1 MFAGVLSL
9 FLTACGG
16 GAKVFAQSPAPAA
29 PSLPPL
35 AAASPVPVAEEKV
48 YTPAEVETRAVILS
62 DPRPQYPRE
71 AGKYDVDG
79 TVEVALVLGADGKV
93 RNLRI
98 VRGLS
103 QGQNS
108 AALRA
113 ARGIKFL
120 TAKKNGEPVAQA
132 HTVEYAFQ
140 FVTISDGAPEEL
152 RGVKKIYVDTGGERK
167 ERETITGEILARLPW
182 LEFVDAARE
191 ADVVLEFGMGELMQ
205 RGAYEVRG
213 QLGIT
218 KQRLEMNTDFKRG
231 TGQVLR
237 RVSDTDLRVLL
248 KFQAAQYSAIDRK
261 PSTSFARAFVRA
273 YERANDLP
281 DK

>member
-1 MFAGVLSL
+1 VFAVLLLLLVSV
-9 FLTACGG
+9 G
-16 GAKVFAQSPAPAA
+16 GASVFAQSPAATPPAA
-29 PSLPPL
+29 AP
-35 AAASPVPVAEEKV
+35 ASPVPAALSAEEKI

-71 AGKYDVDG
+71 AGKYDIDG

-93 RNLRI
+93 RNLQV

-120 TAKKNGEPVAQA
+120 TAKKNGEPVAQT

-140 FVTISDGAPEEL
+140 FVTIREGAPEEL
-152 RGVKKIYVDTGGERK
+152 RGVKKIYVDTGGDRR
-167 ERETITGEILARLPW
+167 EREIITGEILARLPW
-182 LEFVDAARE
+182 LEFVDAARDAE
-191 ADVVLEFGMGELMQ
+191 VILEFGTGELTQ
-205 RGAYEVRG
+205 RGAYEMKG

-231 TGQVLR
+231 TGQVFK
-237 RVSDTDLRVLL
+237 RVSDADLRVLL
-248 KFQAAQYSAIDRK
+248 KLQASQFSAIDRR
-261 PSTSFARAFVRA
+261 PGVVFARAFARA
-273 YERANDLP
+273 YERANGLA

>member
-1 MFAGVLSL
+1 VFAALSL
-9 FLTACGG
+9 LLVSVS
-16 GAKVFAQSPAPAA
+16 GAGVFAQSPAAAPPAA
-29 PSLPPL
+29 P
-35 AAASPVPVAEEKV
+35 ASPVPDAPVAAAEEKV

-79 TVEVALVLGADGKV
+79 TVEVTLVLGADGKV
-93 RNLRI
+93 RNLQI

-120 TAKKNGEPVAQA
+120 TAKKNGEPVAQT

-140 FVTISDGAPEEL
+140 FVTIREGAPEEL
-152 RGVKKIYVDTGGERK
+152 RGVKKIYVDAGADRR
-167 ERETITGEILARLPW
+167 EREIITGEILARLPW
-182 LEFVDAARE
+182 LEFVDAARDAE
-191 ADVVLEFGMGELMQ
+191 VILEFGMGELTQ
-205 RGAYEVRG
+205 RGAYEMKG

-231 TGQVLR
+231 TGQVFK
-237 RVSDTDLRVLL
+237 RVSDADLRVLL
-248 KFQAAQYSAIDRK
+248 KFQASQFSAIDRR
-261 PSTSFARAFVRA
+261 PGVVFARAFARA
-273 YERANDLP
+273 YERANGLTE
-281 DK
+281 K